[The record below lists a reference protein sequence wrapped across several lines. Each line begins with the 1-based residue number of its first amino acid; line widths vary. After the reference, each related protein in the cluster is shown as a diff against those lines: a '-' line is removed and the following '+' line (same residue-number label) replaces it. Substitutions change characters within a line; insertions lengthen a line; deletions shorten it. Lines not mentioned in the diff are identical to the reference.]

1 MSTSEGPSPVEGL
14 DTLEAAVEAAV
25 ARIQGLEEELRR
37 TQTRRDEVEA
47 LLQRMNT
54 GEESPAHMAR
64 ELKALQVENQELR
77 RRLGE
82 GKAVVERLLAR
93 VNYLEAHG

>member
-14 DTLEAAVEAAV
+14 NELEAAVEDAV
-25 ARIQGLEEELRR
+25 DRIRGLGEELRATR
-37 TQTRRDEVEA
+37 ARRDEVEA

-64 ELKALQVENQELR
+64 ELRTLQAENEELR
-77 RRLGE
+77 RRLTE